1 MYVCM
6 YSVQKCLLPVWL
18 HVCPY
23 ISRCQAGA
31 KFCKEY
37 KSHTVP
43 ARRDCIFIIA
53 LPWGHINAPVQF
65 VLGRALTCCT
75 AYIALTQGGVPL
87 GFSTLY
93 AIQH

>member
-43 ARRDCIFIIA
+43 ARRDGIFIMA
-53 LPWGHINAPVQF
+53 LLWGHINNIQYQTRGVQ
-65 VLGRALTCCT
+65 
-75 AYIALTQGGVPL
+75 PL
-87 GFSTLY
+87 GSVLHVY
-93 AIQH
+93 CL